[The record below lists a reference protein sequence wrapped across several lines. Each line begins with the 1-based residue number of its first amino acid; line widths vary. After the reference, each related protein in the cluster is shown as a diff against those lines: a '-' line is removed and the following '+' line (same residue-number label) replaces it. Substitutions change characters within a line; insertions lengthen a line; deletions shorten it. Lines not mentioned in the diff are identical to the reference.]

1 VKRVLEP
8 EGMRGNSLVHHL
20 PDPAVF
26 WREVCRVVRR
36 GAAVHVM
43 DLVRPDSTERARA
56 IVEGAAGDADP
67 ILKRASAFAATS

>member
-8 EGMRGNSLVHHL
+8 EVMHGAAQALAYAR
-20 PDPAVF
+20 
-26 WREVCRVVRR
+26 
-36 GAAVHVM
+36 AAVHVM
-43 DLVRPDSTERARA
+43 DLFRPDSTERARA